1 MEKQNITFSLPKEV
15 LKKGRILAA
24 EKRIS
29 LNELVR
35 DLLQKASDSQRKYQ
49 TAAERQKK
57 LMRKG
62 LGLGTRGKIH
72 WKRDELHQR

>member
-1 MEKQNITFSLPKEV
+1 MERQNITFSLPKEV

-24 EKRIS
+24 ERRIS

-35 DLLQKASDSQRKYQ
+35 DLLQKASDGKRKYQ
-49 TAAERQKK
+49 AAAGRQKS

-62 LGLGTRGKIH
+62 SGLRTQGAID